1 MRSYRRWMLVA
12 CAAALVGAT
21 AGERTAAAQETEEAP
36 PALSYQEQVDA
47 FFAHVAEGETREAVD
62 GLYAGHPQM
71 EELADQ
77 VGQLREQFAGL
88 SDRVGAYLG
97 SELLAEERISDRFVY
112 LWYLAYFENQPLQF
126 HFSFYRPKERWTV
139 FQLAYDEALT
149 TLARERAKARL
160 AAGEPE

>member
-1 MRSYRRWMLVA
+1 MRNFATWMAAA
-12 CAAALVGAT
+12 CAAVLLGGTGGGSV
-21 AGERTAAAQETEEAP
+21 AAQEPEAQ

-47 FFAHVAEGETREAVD
+47 FFAHVAAGEAGEAID

-71 EELADQ
+71 AELGDQ
-77 VGQLREQFAGL
+77 IVQLREQFTGL
-88 SDRVGAYLG
+88 STRVGAYLG
-97 SELLAEERISDRFVY
+97 SERLAEERISERFVY

-149 TLARERAKARL
+149 TLAKERAKARL
-160 AAGEPE
+160 AVPGAPE

>member
-1 MRSYRRWMLVA
+1 MRSYRTWTAAA
-12 CAAALVGAT
+12 CAAAMLAMSGAAVAQE
-21 AGERTAAAQETEEAP
+21 AGEAPP

-47 FFAHVAEGETREAVD
+47 FFARLAAGETGEAID
-62 GLYAGHPQM
+62 DLYAGHPQM
-71 EELADQ
+71 AELGDQ

-88 SDRVGAYLG
+88 PTRVGAYLG
-97 SELLAEERISDRFVY
+97 GERLAEERISDRFVY

-149 TLARERAKARL
+149 TLAKERAKARL
-160 AAGEPE
+160 AHGDPE